1 MGETPD
7 LHAIS
12 PTELGEARAIAH
24 QAAQLLTRAARANLP
39 AEPDDSHS
47 NLGWQPQREMFWS
60 RPLPGS
66 EGPCFIA
73 LSFAPLALH
82 VFSGGSAR
90 DSLDLQAVSV
100 GAAGAWLDE
109 QLAQL
114 DLKPASGLTLPY
126 ELPAEVEQVGDFN
139 TAHLAPAL
147 EVLAAWFAMAHKVL
161 SQFGGRNGA
170 IVPGPSAVRCWP
182 HHFDIATYVGLEE
195 GDFETAKGIGVGL
208 SPGDETYSQPY
219 FYINPWPHMDVDTLP
234 DAPHP
239 GHWHTDGFVGAI
251 ATAEE
256 VLTLRDLEAELTAF
270 IDAAF
275 TIGRGQLGA

>member
-7 LHAIS
+7 LQAIPPS
-12 PTELGEARAIAH
+12 ELGEARAIAH

-47 NLGWQPQREMFWS
+47 NLGWQPQQEMFWS

-73 LSFAPLALH
+73 MSFAPLALH
-82 VFSGGSAR
+82 AFSGGSAR
-90 DSLDLQAVSV
+90 DSLDLHGVSV
-100 GAAGAWLDE
+100 STAGEWLDG
-109 QLAQL
+109 QLGQL
-114 DLKPASGLTLPY
+114 QLKPASGLALPY
-126 ELPAEVEQVGDFN
+126 ELPADVDKIVEFD
-139 TAHLAPAL
+139 TAQAATAL
-147 EVLAAWFAMAHKVL
+147 GVLAAWFAMAHKQL
-161 SQFGGRNGA
+161 SEFTGRNGA

-208 SPGDETYSQPY
+208 SPGDETYAQPY
-219 FYINPWPHMDVDTLP
+219 FYINPWPHLDIESLP
-234 DAPHP
+234 DAPRP

-251 ATAEE
+251 ATADE
-256 VLTLRDLEAELTAF
+256 VLTLKNRETELSAF
-270 IDAAF
+270 IDASFA
-275 TIGRGQLGA
+275 IGRSRLGA

>member
-1 MGETPD
+1 MAESPD
-7 LHAIS
+7 LRAVS
-12 PTELGEARAIAH
+12 PTKLGEARAIAH

-47 NLGWQPQREMFWS
+47 NLGWQPQHKMFWS
-60 RPLPGS
+60 RPLPGR

-82 VFSGGSAR
+82 VFTGGIAR
-90 DSLDLQAVSV
+90 DTLDLQGVSV
-100 GAAGAWLDE
+100 GTAGEWLDK
-109 QLAQL
+109 QLGQL
-114 DLKPASGLTLPY
+114 DLKPASGLSLPY
-126 ELPAEVEQVGDFN
+126 ELPAEVEQVGSFN
-139 TAHLAPAL
+139 TAHSAPAL
-147 EVLAAWFAMAHKVL
+147 ETLAAWFATAHKVL
-161 SQFGGRNGA
+161 SEFAGRNGA

-219 FYINPWPHMDVDTLP
+219 FYINPWPHMDVESLP
-234 DAPHP
+234 DAPQP
-239 GHWHTDGFVGAI
+239 GHWHTAGFVGAI
-251 ATAEE
+251 AAADE
-256 VLTLRDLEAELTAF
+256 VLTLPDLDAGLPAF

-275 TIGRGQLGA
+275 AIGRGQLGA